1 MQQNLPRGVIN
12 AFYEYLRRGWS
23 RATLTVLSYLLVAS
37 TPAIVFAQQSDWQ
50 VELITLRVANQP
62 IQASQLDAR
71 NRPQLYNAET
81 LYLPNLNQPFT
92 IEFGAPYAPQPQR
105 LFYRY
110 RLEGFDSA
118 WIYTDAEFRR
128 ATYTNLGFGRFQF
141 IVEASV
147 DGTSWQG
154 QRRLNLDVA
163 MPSWLSPWAIA
174 GYLLLTIAIVA
185 AVAFTVRARRLAIRQ
200 LRDSEERLKLSL
212 WGSGDQ
218 LWDWDIRDQTLHR
231 HNQWRQLASFPQDR
245 IRFGQRSQSSNI
257 HSHDLKRVQQALHD
271 YLDGR
276 SDFFEATYRVNSDN
290 GWIWVLDRGKIVE
303 RDSQQQPT
311 RMTGTLKDITP
322 LVAAEERLKMLAAS
336 ITNISDGVCIY
347 DNEFKAIEIN
357 QSFTR
362 ITGFHRDDM
371 LGRELQFRLYS
382 PDYLNQMKQTITHH
396 GSWHGEIE
404 DLRKD
409 QSTYQI
415 ELTLDAIRDEAG
427 QTTHYV
433 ATFSDITERKNAERE
448 LRRLSNTDTLTGL
461 PNRSYFQVSHSNLVR
476 KRIQHAMLL
485 FDLDDFKK
493 INDSLG
499 HEIGDQLLLHVAE
512 RVAEVGRP
520 QDTFYRL
527 GGDEFIL
534 LLEDTADVRII
545 TAAAKRILENLNQP
559 FHIADN
565 DIVVSSSIGIV
576 VYPSDGLSSQELLQN
591 ADTAMYHAKSR
602 GGNGYQFFNDSMN
615 KNAVR
620 RLHIEN
626 QLRHALR
633 NNHLQVHYQ
642 PKVSL
647 RTNKFV
653 GLEALVRL
661 EIPGTGM
668 ISPAEF
674 IPLAEETGL
683 IIEIG
688 ERVLRQT
695 CRDMREWVDAG
706 LVKGRVAVNLSAKQ
720 FLLPNLTQRVVEIL
734 KEYKLEAKYLELEI
748 TEGMVMEDPERA
760 ISIMT
765 ELHAC
770 GIHLA
775 LDDFGTG
782 YSSLAYL
789 KRFPIQTLK
798 IDKAFIDDINVD
810 ERDRNMVASIVG
822 LAHNL
827 GLDVVA
833 EGVVNHQQLSTLAA
847 MDCEFAQGYLFS
859 EPLGREQF
867 LQQIA
872 KPITAVPAPAGTLL
886 N

>member
-1 MQQNLPRGVIN
+1 M
-12 AFYEYLRRGWS
+12 
-23 RATLTVLSYLLVAS
+23 
-37 TPAIVFAQQSDWQ
+37 
-50 VELITLRVANQP
+50 
-62 IQASQLDAR
+62 
-71 NRPQLYNAET
+71 
-81 LYLPNLNQPFT
+81 
-92 IEFGAPYAPQPQR
+92 
-105 LFYRY
+105 
-110 RLEGFDSA
+110 
-118 WIYTDAEFRR
+118 
-128 ATYTNLGFGRFQF
+128 
-141 IVEASV
+141 
-147 DGTSWQG
+147 
-154 QRRLNLDVA
+154 
-163 MPSWLSPWAIA
+163 
-174 GYLLLTIAIVA
+174 
-185 AVAFTVRARRLAIRQ
+185 
-200 LRDSEERLKLSL
+200 
-212 WGSGDQ
+212 
-218 LWDWDIRDQTLHR
+218 
-231 HNQWRQLASFPQDR
+231 
-245 IRFGQRSQSSNI
+245 
-257 HSHDLKRVQQALHD
+257 
-271 YLDGR
+271 
-276 SDFFEATYRVNSDN
+276 
-290 GWIWVLDRGKIVE
+290 
-303 RDSQQQPT
+303 
-311 RMTGTLKDITP
+311 
-322 LVAAEERLKMLAAS
+322 
-336 ITNISDGVCIY
+336 
-347 DNEFKAIEIN
+347 
-357 QSFTR
+357 
-362 ITGFHRDDM
+362 
-371 LGRELQFRLYS
+371 
-382 PDYLNQMKQTITHH
+382 
-396 GSWHGEIE
+396 
-404 DLRKD
+404 
-409 QSTYQI
+409 
-415 ELTLDAIRDEAG
+415 
-427 QTTHYV
+427 
-433 ATFSDITERKNAERE
+433 
-448 LRRLSNTDTLTGL
+448 
-461 PNRSYFQVSHSNLVR
+461 
-476 KRIQHAMLL
+476 
-485 FDLDDFKK
+485 
-493 INDSLG
+493 
-499 HEIGDQLLLHVAE
+499 
-512 RVAEVGRP
+512 
-520 QDTFYRL
+520 